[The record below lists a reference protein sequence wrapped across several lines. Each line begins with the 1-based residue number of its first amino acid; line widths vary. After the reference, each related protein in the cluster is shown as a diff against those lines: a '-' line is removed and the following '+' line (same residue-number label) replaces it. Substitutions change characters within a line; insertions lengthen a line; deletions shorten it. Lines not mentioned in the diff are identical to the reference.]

1 MILSILKK
9 IIGSKNNRD
18 LRRIRKTVAEIN
30 SLEESLKLFSDK
42 DLREKTNQFR
52 DRLASGEQLDEML
65 AEAFATVRETSRR
78 VLAMRHFDVQ
88 LIGGITLHEG
98 RIAEMRTGEGKTL
111 AATLSAYLNALPAKG
126 VHIITVND
134 YLAKRDAQWML
145 PLYRALGL
153 SLGVIQSHRGGNEA
167 SSFYCSAD
175 DENGLTVSTR
185 KEAYAADITYGTN
198 NEFGFDYLRDNMAV
212 SSEQLVQGELFY
224 SVIDEVDSILVDE
237 ARTPLI
243 ISGKV
248 SDSTKWYSDFTRI
261 VKGMKRDVHYEI
273 DEAKKQVHTTEVGVE
288 YVESK
293 LGIKN
298 LYENTQTNFIHY
310 LTATLRAK
318 TIFTKDVD
326 YIIADGQIKIVDEFT
341 GRVLEGRRY
350 SDGLHQALEA
360 KENVKIQDENQTLA
374 SITYQNYFRMYENL
388 AGMTG
393 TAKTEE
399 EEFVQIYNLEVVEIP
414 TNLPIQRSDQQDAVY
429 KTNSAKLDAVIEDI
443 KLRNTKGQPILLGT
457 VSVEASEEISKLL
470 TSKGIVHNVLNA
482 KNHEEEANIV
492 AQAGR
497 LGAVT
502 VATNMAGRG
511 VDIKL
516 GGNPEDMAIQ
526 LQIKENQQDNPNFLK
541 TKIVEFESKVE
552 KEKQD
557 VLELG
562 GLYVLGTER
571 HESRRIDN
579 QLRGR
584 SGRQGDPG
592 ESRFYISLQD
602 DLMRRFQ
609 GERIESIMNKL
620 NLPDEERIEQSM
632 VTKSIERAQAQVESL
647 NFEIRKNVL
656 KFDQVLN
663 QQRDVIYKWRRELL
677 RSESIHD
684 LIEGWFEDV
693 VDLIS
698 KNIENYKKS
707 YESLDQFKDLVENE
721 LSELLSDAAKNK
733 LFQNLEINDNLD
745 IEKSLKDLFYD
756 NEKQDENNFWNLAR
770 GSALSFIDQSWKDH
784 LAEMDYLRSGIGL
797 RAMGQRDPLVE
808 YQNEGYDLF
817 EELIDNV
824 KFSVIRI
831 LLNFD
836 KNLIVQKE
844 KNIDDN
850 VKEKTITKD
859 KIGRND
865 PCYCGS
871 GKKYKKCGMVDA
883 CIKKS

>member
-1 MILSILKK
+1 LSIFKK
-9 IIGSKNNRD
+9 VLSVGSGKLASELND
-18 LRRIRKTVAEIN
+18 VVQAIN
-30 SLEESLKLFSDK
+30 DKEKEFELFSDEEIK
-42 DLREKTNQFR
+42 VNFQDLSQILNGDPQSIEV
-52 DRLASGEQLDEML
+52 
-65 AEAFATVRETSRR
+65 EAFAYIREAAKRT
-78 VLAMRHFDVQ
+78 LGQRHYDVQ
-88 LIGGITLHEG
+88 LFGGLVLL
-98 RIAEMRTGEGKTL
+98 RNKIAEMKTGEGKTL
-111 AATLSAYLNALPAKG
+111 VSTLPISLMALFKKG
-126 VHIITVND
+126 VHVVTVNE
-134 YLAKRDAQWML
+134 YLAKRDAEWMS
-145 PLYRALGL
+145 PIYNFLGL
-153 SLGVIQSHRGGNEA
+153 EV
-167 SSFYCSAD
+167 
-175 DENGLTVSTR
+175 GLIHSNQDPEE
-185 KEAYAADITYGTN
+185 KNQAYKKDITYGTN
-198 NEFGFDYLRDNMAV
+198 NEFGFDYLRDNMAI

-224 SVIDEVDSILVDE
+224 SVIDEVDSILIDE

-248 SDSTKWYSDFTRI
+248 SDSTKWYSEFTKI

-273 DEAKKQVHTTEVGVE
+273 DEAKKQVHTTELGVE
-288 YVESK
+288 FVESK
-293 LGIKN
+293 LGISN
-298 LYENTQTNFIHY
+298 LYENTKTNFIHY

-318 TIFTKDVD
+318 TIFVKDVD
-326 YIIADGQIKIVDEFT
+326 YIVSDGQIKIVDEFT

-360 KENVKIQDENQTLA
+360 KENVRIQDENQTLA

-414 TNLPIQRSDQQDAVY
+414 TNLPIQRADQQDAVY
-429 KTNSAKLDAVIEDI
+429 KTNKAKLDAVIEDI
-443 KLRNTKGQPILLGT
+443 KLRNEKGQPVLLGT
-457 VSVEASEEISKLL
+457 VSVEASEEISKIL

-482 KNHEEEANIV
+482 KNHEQEANII
-492 AQAGR
+492 AQAGK

-516 GGNPEDMAIQ
+516 GGNAEEMALQ
-526 LQIKENQQDNPNFLK
+526 LQINENEQDNPNYL
-541 TKIVEFESKVE
+541 ESKISELEENVEIE
-552 KEKQD
+552 KEK
-557 VLELG
+557 VLSLG

-602 DLMRRFQ
+602 ELMRRFQ
-609 GERIESIMNKL
+609 GERIESIMTKL
-620 NLPDEERIEQSM
+620 NLPDDERIEQSM

-677 RSESIHD
+677 RSQNINS
-684 LIEGWFEDV
+684 LIESWLSDV
-693 VDLIS
+693 LETVAN
-698 KNIENYKKS
+698 NIDSYKKT
-707 YESLDQFKDLVENE
+707 YENLEHFNE
-721 LSELLSDAAKNK
+721 LVKDELGELLSDSVRSKFLKNLQINDDLDIYK
-733 LFQNLEINDNLD
+733 NLENLFN
-745 IEKSLKDLFYD
+745 E
-756 NEKQDENNFWNLAR
+756 NEKQDVDNFWNLAR

-784 LAEMDYLRSGIGL
+784 LSEMDYLRSGIGL

-817 EELIDNV
+817 EELINNV

-836 KNLIVQKE
+836 KNLIVQKD

-850 VKEKTITKD
+850 VKEKVITKD

-871 GKKYKKCGMVDA
+871 GKKYKKCGLVDK

>member
-1 MILSILKK
+1 MSIFKKVLSV
-9 IIGSKNNRD
+9 GSGKLASELND
-18 LRRIRKTVAEIN
+18 VVQAIN
-30 SLEESLKLFSDK
+30 DKEKEFELFSDEEIK
-42 DLREKTNQFR
+42 VNFQDLSKKLNGDPQSIEI
-52 DRLASGEQLDEML
+52 
-65 AEAFATVRETSRR
+65 EAFAYIREAAKRT
-78 VLAMRHFDVQ
+78 LGQRHYDVQ
-88 LIGGITLHEG
+88 LFGGLVLL
-98 RIAEMRTGEGKTL
+98 RNKIAEMKTGEGKTL
-111 AATLSAYLNALPAKG
+111 VSTLPISLMALFKKG
-126 VHIITVND
+126 VHVVTVNE
-134 YLAKRDAQWML
+134 YLAKRDAEWMS
-145 PLYRALGL
+145 PIYNFLGL
-153 SLGVIQSHRGGNEA
+153 EV
-167 SSFYCSAD
+167 
-175 DENGLTVSTR
+175 GLIHSNQNPEE
-185 KEAYAADITYGTN
+185 KNQAYKKDITYGTN
-198 NEFGFDYLRDNMAV
+198 NEFGFDYLRDNMAI

-248 SDSTKWYSDFTRI
+248 SDSTKWYSEFTKI
-261 VKGMKRDVHYEI
+261 VKGMKRDIHYEI
-273 DEAKKQVHTTEVGVE
+273 DEAKKQVHTTELGVE
-288 YVESK
+288 FVESK
-293 LGIKN
+293 LGISN
-298 LYENTQTNFIHY
+298 LYENTKTNFIHY

-318 TIFTKDVD
+318 TIFVKDVD
-326 YIIADGQIKIVDEFT
+326 YIVADGQIKIVDEFT

-414 TNLPIQRSDQQDAVY
+414 TNLPIQRADQQDAVY
-429 KTNSAKLDAVIEDI
+429 KTNKAKLDAVIEDI
-443 KLRNTKGQPILLGT
+443 KHRNQNGQPILLGT
-457 VSVEASEEISKLL
+457 VSVEASEEISKIL

-482 KNHEEEANIV
+482 KNHEQEANII
-492 AQAGR
+492 AQAGK

-516 GGNPEDMAIQ
+516 GGNAEEMAIQ
-526 LQIKENQQDNPNFLK
+526 LQIKENELENPNYLK
-541 TKIVEFESKVE
+541 SKILELEENVE
-552 KEKQD
+552 KEKEK
-557 VLELG
+557 VLSLG

-602 DLMRRFQ
+602 ELMRRFQ

-620 NLPDEERIEQSM
+620 NLPDDERIEQSM

-677 RSESIHD
+677 RSESVSD
-684 LIEGWFEDV
+684 LIEGWLSDV
-693 VDLIS
+693 LETVEN
-698 KNIENYKKS
+698 NIESYKKS
-707 YESLDQFKDLVENE
+707 YENLEHFNELVENE
-721 LSELLSDAAKNK
+721 LGELLSDSVRGKFLKNI
-733 LFQNLEINDNLD
+733 QINDDLD
-745 IEKSLKDLFYD
+745 IYKDLENLF
-756 NEKQDENNFWNLAR
+756 NENKKQDIDNFWNLAR

-784 LAEMDYLRSGIGL
+784 LSEMDYLRSGIGL

-817 EELIDNV
+817 EELINNV

-836 KNLIVQKE
+836 KTLIVQKE

-850 VKEKTITKD
+850 VKEKVITKD

-871 GKKYKKCGMVDA
+871 GKKYKKCGLVDK

>member
-1 MILSILKK
+1 MNIFKKVLSVGSGKLASELNDVVQAINDKEKK
-9 IIGSKNNRD
+9 
-18 LRRIRKTVAEIN
+18 
-30 SLEESLKLFSDK
+30 LELFSDEEIK
-42 DLREKTNQFR
+42 VNFQDLSKKLNGDPQSIEV
-52 DRLASGEQLDEML
+52 
-65 AEAFATVRETSRR
+65 EAFAYIREAAKRTIGQ
-78 VLAMRHFDVQ
+78 RHYDVQ
-88 LIGGITLHEG
+88 LFGGLVLL
-98 RIAEMRTGEGKTL
+98 RNKIAEMKTGEGKTL
-111 AATLSAYLNALPAKG
+111 VSTLPISLMALFKKG
-126 VHIITVND
+126 VHVVTVNE
-134 YLAKRDAQWML
+134 YLAKRDAEWMS
-145 PLYRALGL
+145 PIYNFLGL
-153 SLGVIQSHRGGNEA
+153 EV
-167 SSFYCSAD
+167 
-175 DENGLTVSTR
+175 GLIHSNQNPEE
-185 KEAYAADITYGTN
+185 KNQAYKKDITYGTN
-198 NEFGFDYLRDNMAV
+198 NEFGFDYLRDNMAI

-248 SDSTKWYSDFTRI
+248 SDSTKWYSEFTKI
-261 VKGMKRDVHYEI
+261 VKGMKRDIHYEI
-273 DEAKKQVHTTEVGVE
+273 DEAKKQVHTTELGVE

-293 LGIKN
+293 LGIPN
-298 LYENTQTNFIHY
+298 LYENTKTNFIHY

-318 TIFTKDVD
+318 TIFVKDVD
-326 YIIADGQIKIVDEFT
+326 YIVADGQIKIVDEFT

-414 TNLPIQRSDQQDAVY
+414 TNLPIQRADQQDAVY
-429 KTNSAKLDAVIEDI
+429 KTNKAKLDAVIEDI
-443 KLRNTKGQPILLGT
+443 KIRNQNGQPILLGT
-457 VSVEASEEISKLL
+457 VSVEASEEISKIL
-470 TSKGIVHNVLNA
+470 TSNGIVHNVLNA
-482 KNHEEEANIV
+482 KNDQQEANII
-492 AQAGR
+492 AQAGK

-516 GGNPEDMAIQ
+516 GGNVENMI
-526 LQIKENQQDNPNFLK
+526 LQLK
-541 TKIVEFESKVE
+541 TDEDELGNLKSKILELEENVE
-552 KEKQD
+552 KEKD
-557 VLELG
+557 KVLSLG

-602 DLMRRFQ
+602 ELMRRFQ

-677 RSESIHD
+677 RSENIND
-684 LIEGWFEDV
+684 LIESWLADV
-693 VDLIS
+693 LEIVVN
-698 KNIENYKKS
+698 NIDSYKKS
-707 YESLDQFKDLVENE
+707 YENQEHFNE
-721 LSELLSDAAKNK
+721 LVTNELGELLSDSVKSKFLKNI
-733 LFQNLEINDNLD
+733 QINDNLD
-745 IEKSLKDLFYD
+745 IYKDLENLFDY
-756 NEKQDENNFWNLAR
+756 NEKQDSDNFWNLAR

-784 LAEMDYLRSGIGL
+784 LSEMDYLRSGIGL

-817 EELIDNV
+817 EELINNV
-824 KFSVIRI
+824 KISVIRI

-836 KNLIVQKE
+836 KTLIVQKE

-850 VKEKTITKD
+850 VKEKVITKD

-871 GKKYKKCGMVDA
+871 GKKYKKCGLVDK
-883 CIKKS
+883 CIKNS

>member
-1 MILSILKK
+1 LSIFKK
-9 IIGSKNNRD
+9 VLSVGSGKLASELND
-18 LRRIRKTVAEIN
+18 VVQAIN
-30 SLEESLKLFSDK
+30 DKEKEFELFSDEEIK
-42 DLREKTNQFR
+42 LNFQDLSKKLNGDPQSIEV
-52 DRLASGEQLDEML
+52 
-65 AEAFATVRETSRR
+65 EAFAYIREAAKRT
-78 VLAMRHFDVQ
+78 LGQRHYDVQ
-88 LIGGITLHEG
+88 LFGGLVLL
-98 RIAEMRTGEGKTL
+98 RNKIAEMKTGEGKTL
-111 AATLSAYLNALPAKG
+111 VSTLPISLMALFKKG
-126 VHIITVND
+126 VHVVTVNE
-134 YLAKRDAQWML
+134 YLAKRDAEWMS
-145 PLYRALGL
+145 PIYNFLGL
-153 SLGVIQSHRGGNEA
+153 DV
-167 SSFYCSAD
+167 
-175 DENGLTVSTR
+175 GLIHSNQDPEE
-185 KEAYAADITYGTN
+185 KNQAYKKDITYGTN
-198 NEFGFDYLRDNMAV
+198 NEFGFDYLRDNMAI

-248 SDSTKWYSDFTRI
+248 SDSTKWYSEFTKI

-273 DEAKKQVHTTEVGVE
+273 DEAKKQVHTTELGVE
-288 YVESK
+288 FVESK
-293 LGIKN
+293 LGISN
-298 LYENTQTNFIHY
+298 LYENTKTNFIHY

-318 TIFTKDVD
+318 TIFVKDVD
-326 YIIADGQIKIVDEFT
+326 YIVSDGQIKIVDEFT

-360 KENVKIQDENQTLA
+360 KENVRIQDENQTLA

-414 TNLPIQRSDQQDAVY
+414 TNLPIQRADQQDAVY
-429 KTNSAKLDAVIEDI
+429 KTNKAKLDAVIEDI
-443 KLRNTKGQPILLGT
+443 KLRNQNGQPVLLGT
-457 VSVEASEEISKLL
+457 VSVEASEEISKIL

-482 KNHEEEANIV
+482 KNHEQEANII
-492 AQAGR
+492 AQAGK

-516 GGNPEDMAIQ
+516 GGNAEEMALQ
-526 LQIKENQQDNPNFLK
+526 LQINENEQDNPNYL
-541 TKIVEFESKVE
+541 ESKISELEENVEIE
-552 KEKQD
+552 KEK
-557 VLELG
+557 VLSLG

-602 DLMRRFQ
+602 ELMRRFQ
-609 GERIESIMNKL
+609 GERIESIMTKL
-620 NLPDEERIEQSM
+620 NLPDDERIEQSM

-677 RSESIHD
+677 RSKNINS
-684 LIEGWFEDV
+684 LIEGWLSDV
-693 VDLIS
+693 LETVAN
-698 KNIENYKKS
+698 NIDSYKKT
-707 YESLDQFKDLVENE
+707 YENLEHFNE
-721 LSELLSDAAKNK
+721 LVNDELGELLSDSVRSKFIKN
-733 LFQNLEINDNLD
+733 LQINDDLD
-745 IEKSLKDLFYD
+745 IYKDLEDLFNE
-756 NEKQDENNFWNLAR
+756 NEKQDTDNFWNLAR

-784 LAEMDYLRSGIGL
+784 LSEMDYLRSGIGL

-817 EELIDNV
+817 EDLINNV

-836 KNLIVQKE
+836 KNLIVQKDN
-844 KNIDDN
+844 NIDDN
-850 VKEKTITKD
+850 VKEKVITKD

-871 GKKYKKCGMVDA
+871 GKKYKKCGLVDK
-883 CIKKS
+883 CIRKS

>member
-1 MILSILKK
+1 MSIFKRVLSV
-9 IIGSKNNRD
+9 GSGKLVSELND
-18 LRRIRKTVAEIN
+18 VVQAIN
-30 SLEESLKLFSDK
+30 DKEKEFELFSDEEIK
-42 DLREKTNQFR
+42 LNFQELSKKLNGDPQSIEV
-52 DRLASGEQLDEML
+52 
-65 AEAFATVRETSRR
+65 EAFAYIREAAKRT
-78 VLAMRHFDVQ
+78 LGQRHYDVQ
-88 LIGGITLHEG
+88 LFGGLVLL
-98 RIAEMRTGEGKTL
+98 RNKIAEMKTGEGKTL
-111 AATLSAYLNALPAKG
+111 VSTLPISLMALFKKG
-126 VHIITVND
+126 VHVVTVNE
-134 YLAKRDAQWML
+134 YLAKRDAEWMS
-145 PLYRALGL
+145 PIYNFLGL
-153 SLGVIQSHRGGNEA
+153 EV
-167 SSFYCSAD
+167 
-175 DENGLTVSTR
+175 GLIHSNQDPAE
-185 KEAYAADITYGTN
+185 KNQAYKKDITYGTN
-198 NEFGFDYLRDNMAV
+198 NEFGFDYLRDNMAI
-212 SSEQLVQGELFY
+212 SREQLVQGELFY

-248 SDSTKWYSDFTRI
+248 SDSTKWYSEFTKI
-261 VKGMKRDVHYEI
+261 VKGMKRDIHYEI
-273 DEAKKQVHTTEVGVE
+273 DEAKKQVHTTELGVE

-293 LGIKN
+293 LGISN
-298 LYENTQTNFIHY
+298 LYENTKTNFIHY

-318 TIFTKDVD
+318 TIYLKDVD
-326 YIIADGQIKIVDEFT
+326 YIIGDGQIKIVDEFT

-414 TNLPIQRSDQQDAVY
+414 TNLPVQRVDQQDAVY
-429 KTNSAKLDAVIEDI
+429 KTNKAKLEAVIEDI
-443 KLRNTKGQPILLGT
+443 RIRNQNGQPILLGT
-457 VSVEASEEISKLL
+457 VSVEASEEISKIL
-470 TSKGIVHNVLNA
+470 TSKGIIHNVLNA
-482 KNHEEEANIV
+482 KNHEQEANII
-492 AQAGR
+492 AQAGK

-516 GGNPEDMAIQ
+516 GGNADEMALQ
-526 LQIKENQQDNPNFLK
+526 LQIKEEKLENPNYLIS
-541 TKIVEFESKVE
+541 KIKELEDNVE
-552 KEKQD
+552 KEKD
-557 VLELG
+557 KVLSLG

-602 DLMRRFQ
+602 ELMRRFQ

-620 NLPDEERIEQSM
+620 NLPDDERIEQSM

-677 RSESIHD
+677 RSENISS
-684 LIEGWFEDV
+684 LIEGWLSDV
-693 VDLIS
+693 LETVAN
-698 KNIENYKKS
+698 NIESFKKS
-707 YESLDQFKDLVENE
+707 YDNLEHFNELVENE
-721 LSELLSDAAKNK
+721 LGELLSDLVRSKFLK
-733 LFQNLEINDNLD
+733 NLEINDDLD
-745 IEKSLKDLFYD
+745 IYKDLENLFYD
-756 NEKQDENNFWNLAR
+756 NENQDKENFWRLAR

-784 LAEMDYLRSGIGL
+784 LSEMDYLRSGIGL

-817 EELIDNV
+817 EELINNV

-836 KNLIVQKE
+836 KTFIVQKE

-850 VKEKTITKD
+850 VKDKVIAKN

-871 GKKYKKCGMVDA
+871 GKKFKKCGLVDK

>member
-1 MILSILKK
+1 LSIFKK
-9 IIGSKNNRD
+9 VLSVGSGKLATELNT
-18 LRRIRKTVAEIN
+18 IVAAIN
-30 SLEESLKLFSDK
+30 SKEQEFEKFSDQ
-42 DLREKTNQFR
+42 EIKTNFQN
-52 DRLASGEQLDEML
+52 LSEQLEDSSQNIEV
-65 AEAFATVRETSRR
+65 EAFAYTREAAKRT
-78 VLAMRHFDVQ
+78 LGQRHYDVQ
-88 LIGGITLHEG
+88 IFGGLVLL
-98 RIAEMRTGEGKTL
+98 RNKIAEMKTGEGKTL
-111 AATLSAYLNALPAKG
+111 VSTLPISLMALYKKG
-126 VHIITVND
+126 VHVVTVNE
-134 YLAKRDAQWML
+134 YLAKRDAEWMS
-145 PLYRALGL
+145 PVYEFLGL
-153 SLGVIQSHRGGNEA
+153 EVGLIHSNQDPLEKAA
-167 SSFYCSAD
+167 SY
-175 DENGLTVSTR
+175 
-185 KEAYAADITYGTN
+185 KKDITYGTN

-212 SSEQLVQGELFY
+212 SNEQLVQGELFY

-261 VKGMKRDVHYEI
+261 VKGMKRDIHYEI
-273 DEAKKQVHTTEVGVE
+273 DEAKKQVHTTEAGVE

-293 LGIKN
+293 LGITN

-326 YIIADGQIKIVDEFT
+326 YIVSDGQIKIVDEFT

-414 TNLPIQRSDQQDAVY
+414 TNLPIQRMDQQDAVY
-429 KTNSAKLDAVIEDI
+429 KTNTAKLEAVIEDI
-443 KLRNTKGQPILLGT
+443 KIRNDKGQPILLGT

-482 KNHEEEANIV
+482 KNHEQEAHII

-497 LGAVT
+497 MGAVT

-516 GGNPEDMAIQ
+516 GGNPEEMAIQ
-526 LQIKENQQDNPNFLK
+526 QQIKENQQDNQEFLNA
-541 TKIVEFESKVE
+541 KISEFEPEVE
-552 KEKQD
+552 KEKNR

-677 RSESIHD
+677 RSKNIKY

-693 VDLIS
+693 ADIVS
-698 KNIENYKKS
+698 NNIESYKKN
-707 YESLDQFKDLVENE
+707 YETLDDFKNLVENE
-721 LSELLSDAAKNK
+721 LSELLSDVSKNK
-733 LFQNLEINDNLD
+733 FIQKLEINDKLD
-745 IEKSLKDLFYD
+745 IKKSLEELFYN
-756 NEKQDENNFWNLAR
+756 NENQDIDNFWNLAR

-836 KNLIVQKE
+836 KNLIVKKE

-865 PCYCGS
+865 QCYCGS

>member
-1 MILSILKK
+1 LSIFKK
-9 IIGSKNNRD
+9 VLSVGSGKLASELND
-18 LRRIRKTVAEIN
+18 VVQAIN
-30 SLEESLKLFSDK
+30 DKEKEFELFSNEEIK
-42 DLREKTNQFR
+42 LNFQDLSKKLNGDPQSIEV
-52 DRLASGEQLDEML
+52 
-65 AEAFATVRETSRR
+65 EAFAYIREAAKRT
-78 VLAMRHFDVQ
+78 LGQRHYDVQ
-88 LIGGITLHEG
+88 LFGGLVLL
-98 RIAEMRTGEGKTL
+98 RNKIAEMKTGEGKTL
-111 AATLSAYLNALPAKG
+111 VSTLPISLMALFKKG
-126 VHIITVND
+126 VHVVTVNE
-134 YLAKRDAQWML
+134 YLAKRDAEWMS
-145 PLYRALGL
+145 PIYNFLGL
-153 SLGVIQSHRGGNEA
+153 EV
-167 SSFYCSAD
+167 
-175 DENGLTVSTR
+175 GLIYSNQDPEE
-185 KEAYAADITYGTN
+185 KNQAYKKDITYGTN
-198 NEFGFDYLRDNMAV
+198 NEFGFDYLRDNMAI

-248 SDSTKWYSDFTRI
+248 SDSTKWYSEFTKI
-261 VKGMKRDVHYEI
+261 VKGMKRDIHYEI
-273 DEAKKQVHTTEVGVE
+273 DEAKKQVHTTELGVE

-293 LGIKN
+293 LGIPN
-298 LYENTQTNFIHY
+298 LYENTKTNFIHY

-318 TIFTKDVD
+318 TIFVKDVD
-326 YIIADGQIKIVDEFT
+326 YIVADGQIKIVDEFT

-414 TNLPIQRSDQQDAVY
+414 TNLPIQRADQQDAVY
-429 KTNSAKLDAVIEDI
+429 KTNKAKLDAVIEDI
-443 KLRNTKGQPILLGT
+443 KLRNQNGQPVLLGT
-457 VSVEASEEISKLL
+457 VSVEASEEISKIL

-482 KNHEEEANIV
+482 KNHEQEANII
-492 AQAGR
+492 AQAGK

-516 GGNPEDMAIQ
+516 GGNAEEMAQQ
-526 LQIKENQQDNPNFLK
+526 LQINEDEQENPNYL
-541 TKIVEFESKVE
+541 ESKISELEENVEIE
-552 KEKQD
+552 KEK
-557 VLELG
+557 VLSLG

-602 DLMRRFQ
+602 ELMRRFQ

-620 NLPDEERIEQSM
+620 NLPDDERIEQSM

-677 RSESIHD
+677 RSESVNE
-684 LIEGWFEDV
+684 LIEGWLSDV
-693 VDLIS
+693 LETVEN
-698 KNIENYKKS
+698 NIESYKKS
-707 YESLDQFKDLVENE
+707 YENLEHFNELVENE
-721 LSELLSDAAKNK
+721 LGELLSDSSRGKFLN
-733 LFQNLEINDNLD
+733 NLQINDDLD
-745 IEKSLKDLFYD
+745 IYKDLENLF
-756 NEKQDENNFWNLAR
+756 NENKKQDIDNFWNLAR

-784 LAEMDYLRSGIGL
+784 LSEMDYLRSGIGL

-817 EELIDNV
+817 EELINNV

-836 KNLIVQKE
+836 KTLIVQKE

-850 VKEKTITKD
+850 VKEKVTTKD

-871 GKKYKKCGMVDA
+871 GKKYKKCGLVDK

>member
-1 MILSILKK
+1 MSIFKKVLSV
-9 IIGSKNNRD
+9 GSGKLASELND
-18 LRRIRKTVAEIN
+18 VVQAIN
-30 SLEESLKLFSDK
+30 DKEKEFELFSDEEIK
-42 DLREKTNQFR
+42 LNFQDLSKKLNGDPQSIEV
-52 DRLASGEQLDEML
+52 
-65 AEAFATVRETSRR
+65 EAFAYIREAAKRT
-78 VLAMRHFDVQ
+78 LGQRHYDVQ
-88 LIGGITLHEG
+88 LFGGLVLL
-98 RIAEMRTGEGKTL
+98 RNKIAEMKTGEGKTL
-111 AATLSAYLNALPAKG
+111 VSTLPISLMALFKKG
-126 VHIITVND
+126 VHVVTVNE
-134 YLAKRDAQWML
+134 YLAKRDAEWMS
-145 PLYRALGL
+145 PIYNFLGL
-153 SLGVIQSHRGGNEA
+153 EV
-167 SSFYCSAD
+167 
-175 DENGLTVSTR
+175 GLIHSNQDPEE
-185 KEAYAADITYGTN
+185 KNQAYKKDITYGTN
-198 NEFGFDYLRDNMAV
+198 NEFGFDYLRDNMAI

-248 SDSTKWYSDFTRI
+248 SDSTKWYSEFTKI

-273 DEAKKQVHTTEVGVE
+273 DEAKKQVHTTELGVE
-288 YVESK
+288 FVESK
-293 LGIKN
+293 LGISN
-298 LYENTQTNFIHY
+298 LYENTKTNFIHY

-318 TIFTKDVD
+318 TIFVKDVD
-326 YIIADGQIKIVDEFT
+326 YIVSDGQIKIVDEFT

-360 KENVKIQDENQTLA
+360 KENVRIQDENQTLA

-414 TNLPIQRSDQQDAVY
+414 TNLPIQRADQQDAVY
-429 KTNSAKLDAVIEDI
+429 KTNKAKLDAVIEDI
-443 KLRNTKGQPILLGT
+443 KLRNQNGQPILLGT
-457 VSVEASEEISKLL
+457 VSVEASEEISKIL

-482 KNHEEEANIV
+482 KNHEQEANII

-516 GGNPEDMAIQ
+516 GGNAEEMALQ
-526 LQIKENQQDNPNFLK
+526 LQINENQQDNPNYL
-541 TKIVEFESKVE
+541 ESKISELEENVEIE
-552 KEKQD
+552 KEK
-557 VLELG
+557 VLSLG

-602 DLMRRFQ
+602 ELMRRFQ
-609 GERIESIMNKL
+609 GERIESIMTKL
-620 NLPDEERIEQSM
+620 NLPDDERIEQSM

-677 RSESIHD
+677 RSQNING
-684 LIEGWFEDV
+684 LIEGWLSDV
-693 VDLIS
+693 LETVAN
-698 KNIENYKKS
+698 NIDSYKKT
-707 YESLDQFKDLVENE
+707 YENLEHFNELVENE
-721 LSELLSDAAKNK
+721 LGELLSDSVRSKFLKNLQINDDLDIYK
-733 LFQNLEINDNLD
+733 NLENLFN
-745 IEKSLKDLFYD
+745 E
-756 NEKQDENNFWNLAR
+756 NEKQDVDNFWNLAR

-784 LAEMDYLRSGIGL
+784 LSEMDYLRSGIGL

-817 EELIDNV
+817 EELINNV

-836 KNLIVQKE
+836 KNLIVQKD

-850 VKEKTITKD
+850 VKEKVITKD

-871 GKKYKKCGMVDA
+871 GKKYKKCGLVDK

>member
-1 MILSILKK
+1 LSIFKK
-9 IIGSKNNRD
+9 VLSVGSGKLASELND
-18 LRRIRKTVAEIN
+18 VVQAIN
-30 SLEESLKLFSDK
+30 DKEKEFELFSDEEIK
-42 DLREKTNQFR
+42 VNFQDLSKKLNGDPQSIEI
-52 DRLASGEQLDEML
+52 
-65 AEAFATVRETSRR
+65 EAFAYIREAAKRT
-78 VLAMRHFDVQ
+78 LGQRHYDVQ
-88 LIGGITLHEG
+88 LFGGLVLL
-98 RIAEMRTGEGKTL
+98 RNKIAEMKTGEGKTL
-111 AATLSAYLNALPAKG
+111 VSTLPISLMALFKKG
-126 VHIITVND
+126 VHVVTVNE
-134 YLAKRDAQWML
+134 YLAKRDAEWMS
-145 PLYRALGL
+145 PIYNFLGL
-153 SLGVIQSHRGGNEA
+153 EV
-167 SSFYCSAD
+167 
-175 DENGLTVSTR
+175 GLIHSNQNPEE
-185 KEAYAADITYGTN
+185 KNQAYKKDITYGTN
-198 NEFGFDYLRDNMAV
+198 NEFGFDYLRDNMAI

-248 SDSTKWYSDFTRI
+248 SDSTKWYSEFTKI
-261 VKGMKRDVHYEI
+261 VKGMKRDIHYEI
-273 DEAKKQVHTTEVGVE
+273 DEAKKQVHTTELGVE
-288 YVESK
+288 FVESK
-293 LGIKN
+293 LGISN
-298 LYENTQTNFIHY
+298 LYENTKTNFIHY

-318 TIFTKDVD
+318 TIFVKDVD
-326 YIIADGQIKIVDEFT
+326 YIVADGQIKIVDEFT

-414 TNLPIQRSDQQDAVY
+414 TNLPIQRADQQDAVY
-429 KTNSAKLDAVIEDI
+429 KTNKAKLDAVIEDI
-443 KLRNTKGQPILLGT
+443 KHRNQNGQPILLGT
-457 VSVEASEEISKLL
+457 VSVEASEEISKIL

-482 KNHEEEANIV
+482 KNHEQEANII
-492 AQAGR
+492 AQAGK

-516 GGNPEDMAIQ
+516 GGNAEEMAIQ
-526 LQIKENQQDNPNFLK
+526 LQIKENELENPNYLK
-541 TKIVEFESKVE
+541 SKISELEESVE
-552 KEKQD
+552 KEKEK
-557 VLELG
+557 VLSLG

-602 DLMRRFQ
+602 ELMRRFQ

-620 NLPDEERIEQSM
+620 NLPDDERIEQSM

-677 RSESIHD
+677 RSESVSD
-684 LIEGWFEDV
+684 LIESWLTDV
-693 VDLIS
+693 LETVEN
-698 KNIENYKKS
+698 NIESYKKS
-707 YESLDQFKDLVENE
+707 YENLEHFNELVENE
-721 LSELLSDAAKNK
+721 LGELLSDSVRGKFLKNLQINDDLDIYKDLEK
-733 LFQNLEINDNLD
+733 LF
-745 IEKSLKDLFYD
+745 
-756 NEKQDENNFWNLAR
+756 NENKKQDIDNFWNLAR

-784 LAEMDYLRSGIGL
+784 LSEMDYLRSGIGL

-817 EELIDNV
+817 EELINNV

-836 KNLIVQKE
+836 KTLIVQKE

-850 VKEKTITKD
+850 VKEKVITKD

-871 GKKYKKCGMVDA
+871 GKKYKKCGLVDK

>member
-1 MILSILKK
+1 MSIFKKVLSVGSGKLAQELNKK
-9 IIGSKNNRD
+9 VE
-18 LRRIRKTVAEIN
+18 LIN
-30 SLEESLKLFSDK
+30 
-42 DLREKTNQFR
+42 LREPETEKLTDQEIKETFQEIKTKLNSENKF
-52 DRLASGEQLDEML
+52 EHEV
-65 AEAFATVRETSRR
+65 EAFSLVREASKRTIGQ
-78 VLAMRHFDVQ
+78 RHYDVQ
-88 LIGGITLHEG
+88 LFGGMVLL
-98 RIAEMRTGEGKTL
+98 RNKIAEMKTGEGKTL
-111 AATLSAYLNALPAKG
+111 VSTLPISFMALHQKG
-126 VHIITVND
+126 VHVVTVND
-134 YLAKRDAQWML
+134 YLSKRDAEWMS
-145 PLYRALGL
+145 PIYEFLGL
-153 SLGVIQSHRGGNEA
+153 EVGLIH
-167 SSFYCSAD
+167 SSQNPLDKAVAYK
-175 DENGLTVSTR
+175 
-185 KEAYAADITYGTN
+185 KEITYGTN

-212 SSEQLVQGELFY
+212 SNEQLVQGELFY

-248 SDSTKWYSDFTRI
+248 SDSTKWYSDFTKI
-261 VKGMKRDVHYEI
+261 VKGMKKDIHYEI

-293 LGIKN
+293 LGITN

-326 YIIADGQIKIVDEFT
+326 YIVSDGQIKIVDEFT

-414 TNLPIQRSDQQDAVY
+414 TNLPIQRMDKQDAVY
-429 KTNSAKLDAVIEDI
+429 KTNKAKLNAVIEDI
-443 KLRNTKGQPILLGT
+443 KIRNEKGQPILLGT
-457 VSVEASEEISKLL
+457 VSVEASEEISKIL

-482 KNHEEEANIV
+482 KNHEQEAQII

-516 GGNPEDMAIQ
+516 GGSPEEMAIQ
-526 LQIKENQQDNPNFLK
+526 QQINENQQDNTDYLK
-541 TKIVEFESKVE
+541 SKILQFESQVE
-552 KEKQD
+552 EEKQN
-557 VLELG
+557 VLKLG

-677 RSESIHD
+677 RSDKIND
-684 LIEGWFEDV
+684 LIESWLSDV
-693 VDLIS
+693 LNTVA
-698 KNIENYKKS
+698 KNVESYKKS
-707 YESLDQFKDLVENE
+707 YENLEHFQELVENE
-721 LSELLSDAAKNK
+721 LNELLSDVSRNKFMKNLQINDDLDIYK
-733 LFQNLEINDNLD
+733 NLE
-745 IEKSLKDLFYD
+745 DLFRE
-756 NEKQDENNFWNLAR
+756 NEIQDQSNFWNLAR
-770 GSALSFIDQSWKDH
+770 GSALSFIDQLWKDH
-784 LAEMDYLRSGIGL
+784 LSEMDYLRSGIGL

-808 YQNEGYDLF
+808 YQNEGYNLF
-817 EELIDNV
+817 EDLIDNV

-831 LLNFD
+831 LMNFD

-871 GKKYKKCGMVDA
+871 GRKYKKCGLVDK

>member
-1 MILSILKK
+1 MSIFKKVLSV
-9 IIGSKNNRD
+9 GSGKLASELND
-18 LRRIRKTVAEIN
+18 VVQAIN
-30 SLEESLKLFSDK
+30 DKEKEFELFSDEEIK
-42 DLREKTNQFR
+42 VNFQDLSKKLNGDPQSIEI
-52 DRLASGEQLDEML
+52 
-65 AEAFATVRETSRR
+65 EAFAYIREAAKRT
-78 VLAMRHFDVQ
+78 LGQRHYDVQ
-88 LIGGITLHEG
+88 LFGGLVLL
-98 RIAEMRTGEGKTL
+98 RNKIAEMKTGEGKTL
-111 AATLSAYLNALPAKG
+111 VSTLPISLMALFKKG
-126 VHIITVND
+126 VHVVTVNE
-134 YLAKRDAQWML
+134 YLAKRDAEWMS
-145 PLYRALGL
+145 PIYNFLGL
-153 SLGVIQSHRGGNEA
+153 EV
-167 SSFYCSAD
+167 
-175 DENGLTVSTR
+175 GLIHSNQNPEE
-185 KEAYAADITYGTN
+185 KNQAYKKDITYGTN
-198 NEFGFDYLRDNMAV
+198 NEFGFDYLRDNMAI

-248 SDSTKWYSDFTRI
+248 SDSTKWYSEFTKI
-261 VKGMKRDVHYEI
+261 VKGMKRDIHYEI
-273 DEAKKQVHTTEVGVE
+273 DEAKKQVHTTELGVE
-288 YVESK
+288 FVESK
-293 LGIKN
+293 LGISN
-298 LYENTQTNFIHY
+298 LYENTKTNFIHY

-318 TIFTKDVD
+318 TIFVKDVD
-326 YIIADGQIKIVDEFT
+326 YIVADGQIKIVDEFT

-414 TNLPIQRSDQQDAVY
+414 TNLPIQRADQQDAVY
-429 KTNSAKLDAVIEDI
+429 KTNKAKLDAVIEDI
-443 KLRNTKGQPILLGT
+443 KHRNQNGQPILLGT
-457 VSVEASEEISKLL
+457 VSVEASEEISKVL

-482 KNHEEEANIV
+482 KNHEQEANII
-492 AQAGR
+492 AQAGK

-516 GGNPEDMAIQ
+516 GGNAEEMAIQ
-526 LQIKENQQDNPNFLK
+526 LQIKENELENPNYLK
-541 TKIVEFESKVE
+541 SKISELEESVE
-552 KEKQD
+552 KEKEK
-557 VLELG
+557 VLSLG

-602 DLMRRFQ
+602 ELMRRFQ

-620 NLPDEERIEQSM
+620 NLPDDERIEQSM

-677 RSESIHD
+677 RSESVSD
-684 LIEGWFEDV
+684 LIEGWLSDV
-693 VDLIS
+693 LETVEN
-698 KNIENYKKS
+698 NIESYKKS
-707 YESLDQFKDLVENE
+707 YENLEHFNELVENE
-721 LSELLSDAAKNK
+721 LGELLSDSVRGKFLKN
-733 LFQNLEINDNLD
+733 LQINDDLD
-745 IEKSLKDLFYD
+745 IYKDLENLF
-756 NEKQDENNFWNLAR
+756 NENKKQDIDNFWNLAR

-784 LAEMDYLRSGIGL
+784 LSEMDYLRSGIGL

-817 EELIDNV
+817 EELINNV

-836 KNLIVQKE
+836 KNLIIQKE
-844 KNIDDN
+844 NSNNDK
-850 VKEKTITKD
+850 VKDKTVIKD

-865 PCYCGS
+865 PCPLGCGI
-871 GKKYKKCGMVDA
+871 KYKKCGID
-883 CIKKS
+883 KKCKKISETS

>member
-1 MILSILKK
+1 MSIFKKVLSVGSGKLATELNSIVDAINDKEQEFEKLSDEEIKK
-9 IIGSKNNRD
+9 NFQNLSDQLNN
-18 LRRIRKTVAEIN
+18 N
-30 SLEESLKLFSDK
+30 SLNIEV
-42 DLREKTNQFR
+42 
-52 DRLASGEQLDEML
+52 
-65 AEAFATVRETSRR
+65 EAFAYVREAAKRTIGQ
-78 VLAMRHFDVQ
+78 RHYDVQ
-88 LIGGITLHEG
+88 IFGGLVLLRNKIT
-98 RIAEMRTGEGKTL
+98 EMKTGEGKTL
-111 AATLSAYLNALPAKG
+111 VSTLPISLMALFKKG
-126 VHIITVND
+126 VHVVTVNE
-134 YLAKRDAQWML
+134 YLAKRDAEWMS
-145 PLYRALGL
+145 PIYEFLGL
-153 SLGVIQSHRGGNEA
+153 EVGLIHSNQDPVDKA
-167 SSFYCSAD
+167 S
-175 DENGLTVSTR
+175 
-185 KEAYAADITYGTN
+185 AYKKDITYGTN

-212 SSEQLVQGELFY
+212 ASEQLVQGDLFY

-273 DEAKKQVHTTEVGVE
+273 DEAKKQVHTTEAGVE

-293 LGIKN
+293 LGINN

-326 YIIADGQIKIVDEFT
+326 YIVSDGQIKIVDEFT

-399 EEFVQIYNLEVVEIP
+399 EELVQIYNLEVVEIP
-414 TNLPIQRSDQQDAVY
+414 TNLPIQRMDQQDAVY

-443 KLRNTKGQPILLGT
+443 KIRNNNGQPILLGT
-457 VSVEASEEISKLL
+457 VSVEASEEISKIL

-482 KNHEEEANIV
+482 KNHEQEANII

-516 GGNPEDMAIQ
+516 GGNPEEMAIQ
-526 LQIKENQQDNPNFLK
+526 LQIKENQQDNPSFLK
-541 TKIVEFESKVE
+541 SKILEFESKVE
-552 KEKQD
+552 QEKQD
-557 VLELG
+557 VLASG

-663 QQRDVIYKWRRELL
+663 QQREVIYKWRRRLL
-677 RSESIHD
+677 KSDDITD
-684 LIEGWFEDV
+684 LIYEWLDDV
-693 VDLIS
+693 NEVLHSNIEIHKRNYETIDHFKSLVDEELNLLLNESNKLAILNNTKLNEELEISSLIS
-698 KNIENYKKS
+698 K
-707 YESLDQFKDLVENE
+707 
-721 LSELLSDAAKNK
+721 
-733 LFQNLEINDNLD
+733 LF
-745 IEKSLKDLFYD
+745 
-756 NEKQDENNFWNLAR
+756 DENAESNNVDFWNIAR
-770 GSALSFIDQSWKDH
+770 LSSLSFIDQFWKNH
-784 LAEMDYLRSGIGL
+784 LSEMDYLRSGIGL

-808 YQNEGYDLF
+808 YQKEGYDLF
-817 EELIDNV
+817 EELIYNV
-824 KFSVIRI
+824 KLSVVRL

-836 KNLIVQKE
+836 SSEIKVEKTSKPKNLE
-844 KNIDDN
+844 KQRNN
-850 VKEKTITKD
+850 K

-865 PCYCGS
+865 PCDCGS
-871 GKKYKKCGMVDA
+871 GLKYKKCHG
-883 CIKKS
+883 